1 MKINYKDKKFI
12 SPEEIESQDIEFM
25 VEAAKLQFQ
34 KDALETR
41 KELKACQLQLKDL
54 KTEYPLDVQA
64 IIDKQVEIENLED
77 ALGRMDILSEEF
89 GFSS

>member
-54 KTEYPLDVQA
+54 KIEYPLDVQA

>member
-1 MKINYKDKKFI
+1 
-12 SPEEIESQDIEFM
+12 
-25 VEAAKLQFQ
+25 
-34 KDALETR
+34 
-41 KELKACQLQLKDL
+41 L

-77 ALGRMDILSEEF
+77 ALERMDILSEEF